1 MQSLQGLGLPSIMSM
16 EELDA
21 QVAWPGD
28 QPSSFGG
35 GEASTAQE
43 LDIEEP
49 PTPTPAEE
57 ETTSDQIQ
65 PYTPVTEPEQS
76 IQDLSATPALD
87 LNEDQ
92 PQEEQD
98 NFFYLLPYGVFP
110 FPLFLELVTDLSGAL
125 LGARSES
132 GTEVIYGQEASVEKG
147 ASFHVFKGNKGEFEL
162 DQLARASQILPG
174 RVLQEGYARNAV
186 ERWQEIEARLRNY
199 GEVCGYVPS
208 MRWRCIWL
216 CSIREVVRI
225 WGVTLGGKANQGQ
238 KGGEATTHE
247 AWAQEMEN
255 QAVKEKCLFVTREIV
270 YWSIGILP
278 ASIFDHF
285 GPYIETWFLEES
297 EIVHKGLSRISCHFS
312 SLSPQSSYW
321 LVNISSLRI
330 ITRMRRAMAVL
341 KSTLGVVGNCDTE
354 ALEHYGM
361 TTTITVRTMA
371 IVNSPRPS
379 SEG

>member
-1 MQSLQGLGLPSIMSM
+1 M
-16 EELDA
+16 D
-21 QVAWPGD
+21 
-28 QPSSFGG
+28 
-35 GEASTAQE
+35 
-43 LDIEEP
+43 
-49 PTPTPAEE
+49 
-57 ETTSDQIQ
+57 
-65 PYTPVTEPEQS
+65 
-76 IQDLSATPALD
+76 
-87 LNEDQ
+87 
-92 PQEEQD
+92 
-98 NFFYLLPYGVFP
+98 
-110 FPLFLELVTDLSGAL
+110 
-125 LGARSES
+125 R
-132 GTEVIYGQEASVEKG
+132 
-147 ASFHVFKGNKGEFEL
+147 VFKGNKGEFEL

-174 RVLQEGYARNAV
+174 RVLQGV
-186 ERWQEIEARLRNY
+186 EDSPLQ
-199 GEVCGYVPS
+199 PTTF
-208 MRWRCIWL
+208 
-216 CSIREVVRI
+216 RI